1 LTSPNSIFDIF
12 VLLLCQLAIQLT
24 TASVALHRGMFC
36 SKKGKWLLLL
46 LLLLLIGTKYISN
59 FGAKILDPL

>member
-46 LLLLLIGTKYISN
+46 LLLIGTKYISN

>member
-46 LLLLLIGTKYISN
+46 LLIGTKYISN